1 MSTDFFNIKSK
12 SQLVSKKNTQKTVI
26 TLRLQGREFF
36 LSFEK
41 AVMEHYFFWQTGN
54 DFIFMDVC
62 IKSQKKKQKTHDKAI
77 QSQLFYEKIT

>member
-1 MSTDFFNIKSK
+1 MSTDLFNIKNK

-26 TLRLQGREFF
+26 TWRLQAREVF
-36 LSFEK
+36 LSIEK

-62 IKSQKKKQKTHDKAI
+62 ITKSEKKTPHDKAI
-77 QSQLFYEKIT
+77 QSQLFYEKIM